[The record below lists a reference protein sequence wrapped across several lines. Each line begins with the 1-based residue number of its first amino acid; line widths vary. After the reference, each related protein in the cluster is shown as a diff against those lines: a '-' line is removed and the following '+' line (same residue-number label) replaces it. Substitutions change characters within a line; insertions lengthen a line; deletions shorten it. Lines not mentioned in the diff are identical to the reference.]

1 MTKLTNESVVT
12 LHSLP
17 PVACPSPQQAR
28 ALPTPCNQPSRQRMS
43 SKDRVVEG
51 QAGGS
56 VGGPG
61 GDGDLG
67 AAEVAGEPGDGF
79 NISFFTTLYANY

>member
-28 ALPTPCNQPSRQRMS
+28 ALPTPCNQPSLQRMS
-43 SKDRVVEG
+43 RKDRAVER
-51 QAGGS
+51 QTGGS
-56 VGGPG
+56 VGGEPG
-61 GDGDLG
+61 VDGDGVT
-67 AAEVAGEPGDGF
+67 AEVAGEPGDGV
-79 NISFFTTLYANY
+79 SFFTTLYAEC